1 MTMKKCKNLGVYQ
14 MIKENNID
22 LSATIQ
28 QIGNDAVR
36 TAQRQNLEN
45 GIPNVYSKNGVLY
58 FQLPDG
64 TITMDNPF
72 ESGELKE
79 RLDSLTSA
87 V

>member
-1 MTMKKCKNLGVYQ
+1 MTQK
-14 MIKENNID
+14 IEID
-22 LSATIQ
+22 MTSTIQ

-36 TAQRQNLEN
+36 EAQRKNLEN
-45 GIPNVYSKNGVLY
+45 GIPNSYSKNGVLY

>member
-1 MTMKKCKNLGVYQ
+1 MKKET
-14 MIKENNID
+14 KED
-22 LSATIQ
+22 MSATIQ

-36 TAQRQNLEN
+36 AVQRKNLEN

-64 TITMDNPF
+64 TITMENPF
-72 ESGELKE
+72 EKGELKE
-79 RLDSLTSA
+79 RLAALVSA